1 MSFRLL
7 LSASAVPVL
16 CFLVAGATDDPPKP
30 LNPIG
35 YPKKVNAGGGVG
47 IARVWYADGV
57 WHLSTSTDD
66 SEGKKEKLLVF
77 TGSVRCEDKLTVEGK
92 KLESGK
98 GKTADT
104 LTPHK
109 DGKGFDFRFATYG
122 AVDRAE
128 FRVGEKG
135 KTLKFK
141 LMLDGQ
147 KMHPN
152 RIAIGADARHPAK
165 EEFTL
170 PAVPKGSEKGKEK
183 K

>member
-1 MSFRLL
+1 MSFRVVLF
-7 LSASAVPVL
+7 AV
-16 CFLVAGATDDPPKP
+16 LVVCVVGATAADDPPKP
-30 LNPIG
+30 INPIG
-35 YPKKVNAGGGVG
+35 YPKKVVGGGGVG
-47 IARVWYADGV
+47 VARVWYDGGV
-57 WHLSTSTDD
+57 WYVATSTDD

-77 TGSVRCEDKLTVEGK
+77 TGSVRCEDKITVEGK
-92 KLESGK
+92 KLEPK

-122 AVDRAE
+122 AVDQAE
-128 FRVGEKG
+128 FRIAEKG

-141 LMLDGQ
+141 LMLDGE

-152 RIAIGADARHPAK
+152 RIAIGAESKTPAK

-170 PAVPKGSEKGKEK
+170 PAFPKEPEKEKEK